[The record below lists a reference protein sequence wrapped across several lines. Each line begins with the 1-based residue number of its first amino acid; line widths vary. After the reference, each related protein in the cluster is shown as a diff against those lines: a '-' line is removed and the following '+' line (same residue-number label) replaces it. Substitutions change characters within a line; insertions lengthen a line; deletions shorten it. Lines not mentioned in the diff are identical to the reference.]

1 MRCCLLVSLLAAMAC
16 LLGASLRKQA
26 HAQDP
31 PTRRQGSLHGVI
43 SKVQLTPALHSRLR
57 ALRFSPDGS
66 HILLQEESTLYVLN
80 GSPLAIQLW
89 FPARLALPVRFSAD
103 SSSIVLATRHMHVQR
118 WNIVDRKLVDSRTLG
133 AGKDCFV
140 ATLSPQGDLYACLG
154 TQFDLSVF
162 RVSSA
167 EQFFTGQIGDAPG
180 TGLPAILPLHAGLP
194 HSEPF
199 GYFLCGTIPPPP
211 VEQVATASNIQL
223 SPNGK
228 YLLMYT
234 PLRTAIGIDL
244 QERKKFSL
252 AGSIKHS
259 SEHQRVQFL
268 APDRVVFVA
277 PGKANGSAILSFPSD
292 QTLAKLGIAGSPW
305 ATSDPRYL
313 LHLER
318 GNKDAEVLDLQTNK
332 SVARASKDGGDVL
345 GGEVV
350 SYAADTGLVLSRLGN
365 DRPDIRHACSRDHFR
380 F

>member
-1 MRCCLLVSLLAAMAC
+1 MAC

-223 SPNGK
+223 SPDGK

-277 PGKANGSAILSFPSD
+277 PEKRMAPPFFRFHPIKPWQSSVLQGPRGPRAIRAICSTSSEATRMQRFSTCKRTNLSRVH
-292 QTLAKLGIAGSPW
+292 QRMA
-305 ATSDPRYL
+305 ATCS
-313 LHLER
+313 E
-318 GNKDAEVLDLQTNK
+318 
-332 SVARASKDGGDVL
+332 ARSFLTRRTPALCS
-345 GGEVV
+345 
-350 SYAADTGLVLSRLGN
+350 LVLATIDPTFGTRAAGTTSVSEN
-365 DRPDIRHACSRDHFR
+365 SDRISAA
-380 F
+380 